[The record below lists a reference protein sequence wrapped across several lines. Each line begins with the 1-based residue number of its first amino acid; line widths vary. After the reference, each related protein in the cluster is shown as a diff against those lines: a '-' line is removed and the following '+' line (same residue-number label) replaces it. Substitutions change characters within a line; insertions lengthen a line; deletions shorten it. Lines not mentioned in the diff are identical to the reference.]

1 MTNKYKKELEELKR
15 RVYNEKSL
23 AELKRI
29 GKLKKGLLNVD
40 QYKKANKKDLVER
53 LVKGSQLSDES
64 KKVLLEIAQTK
75 DLKVNA
81 SMSKEVI
88 LQKITNPKLTDLN
101 ENRLRK
107 IAEKKGVPLRT
118 QLTNRAIIQRLENPT
133 DYYTVESLKRL
144 ARSNN
149 IDVRRNIS
157 KPELINILG
166 ERNLITTTPITAQ
179 ESNLGV
185 LSSKVP
191 IDLIRKAKKKAQSAK
206 EALEIFKEYIKNLKG
221 YNISAN
227 RLKKL
232 SKQLERKEKKATE
245 EKDRI
250 FTPIIEASAFK
261 NYTNQYVMYNTKA
274 NYEPI
279 EFLEYA
285 KPAILNIFNSNRNI
299 KTILY
304 LHCLM
309 QNIQSIIPVEFAFHS
324 KDLKLVLEGTDISEL
339 YNEMADEIEEEI
351 QKVEN
356 SEGSGYTFV
365 KVIKL
370 VLHTTKWEPI
380 YGSSYIPLDPYL
392 ANKKAIINMKNED
405 DKCFMWCVLRA
416 LYPKDKNA
424 ERIDKDLK
432 SKQDNINMKGIC
444 YPVSLKAIDHFEH
457 LNPNISISVLGYN
470 KEDRVFPL
478 RISKYTGCDY
488 DIVLLLLKEA
498 EKGESGEIK
507 EKTHYTL
514 VKNKSALIAS
524 QINSHE
530 HKRHLCLNCFNSF
543 NSPETLEKHK
553 EYCYENE
560 SIKTNMP
567 SPNTYLRFKN
577 FLYSEKAPFAVYA
590 DFESLI
596 KPLDNCDPDPNKSYT
611 KKYQKHEP
619 ISFSYY
625 IAVNGVFKPVLR
637 KYTKTKPEDA
647 DAMDV
652 FIKWLEEDVKA
663 IANIEE
669 KEMIFTEEDRKHFN
683 NASDCWICG
692 EELGNDRV
700 RDHCHFTGRYR
711 GPAHNRCNLKYRKPK
726 NISVFFHN
734 LSGYDSHLF
743 IKKLGT
749 PNKNENIDCIPNNEE
764 KYISFSKTIVTGQYT
779 NKKGEIK
786 DKTFKI
792 VFKDSLKFMS
802 SSLGAL
808 VNNLPKDAFK
818 NLLKYF
824 TPKQAEILKQKG
836 FYPYEYMDSE
846 EKFNDTKLP
855 PREAFYSKLSGKGI
869 TEKDYKHAGDVWNS
883 FKMKTFLEYHE
894 LYNITDV
901 LLLADVFENFRDL
914 CLKIYGLDPVYYF
927 TAPGL
932 AWDACLKIT
941 SIDLELLSD
950 PNMLLMFEKGIRG
963 GISII
968 SNRYGKANNKYLR
981 KGYNKNLPSKYLMY
995 LDANNL
1001 YGCAMSE
1008 KLPTHGFKWLSGGEM
1023 KKLFNNRV
1031 IQVWEKIPCIL
1042 EVDLE
1047 YPENLHDLHNDYPF
1061 CPEKVKCKNGVE
1073 KLIPN
1078 LNDKTKYIIHYK
1090 NLIQCL
1096 RAGMKLKKIHRGI
1109 KFVESE
1115 WMKPYIDKNTNLRA
1129 KAKNN
1134 FEKDFFKLM
1143 NNSVFGKTME
1153 NIRNRVDVKLVNTKE
1168 KLRKLVAKPN
1178 FKGRKI
1184 FNENLVSVH
1193 MKKTSL
1199 TMNKPIYLGMCI
1211 LDLSKI
1217 IMFDF
1222 HYNYIKSKYVDKAK
1236 LLFTDTDS
1244 LMYEIETED
1253 FYKDIAGDVKN
1264 KFDTSDYPENHPS
1277 GIPTGENKKVLGM
1290 MKDEAAGK
1298 IIKEFVGLRSKLYS
1312 FVMDDGGEIKKCK
1325 GIKKQVVESSIRHE
1339 HYKTCLT
1346 TGKELLRKQNIL
1358 RSYEHEVYTEEVNK
1372 VALSALDDKRYILS
1386 DGMDTLALGHYKIQ
1400 QGDYR
1405 RETDSKNLSQFP
1417 PPLNSLNDAR
1427 QDDRRIK

>member
-1 MTNKYKKELEELKR
+1 M
-15 RVYNEKSL
+15 
-23 AELKRI
+23 
-29 GKLKKGLLNVD
+29 
-40 QYKKANKKDLVER
+40 
-53 LVKGSQLSDES
+53 
-64 KKVLLEIAQTK
+64 
-75 DLKVNA
+75 
-81 SMSKEVI
+81 
-88 LQKITNPKLTDLN
+88 
-101 ENRLRK
+101 
-107 IAEKKGVPLRT
+107 
-118 QLTNRAIIQRLENPT
+118 
-133 DYYTVESLKRL
+133 

-149 IDVRRNIS
+149 INVRRNIS

-185 LSSKVP
+185 LASKVP
-191 IDLIRKAKKKAQSAK
+191 IDLIRKAKKKAKSAK
-206 EALEIFKEYIKNLKG
+206 EALENFKEYIGQLKG
-221 YNISAN
+221 YNISAD

-232 SKQLERKEKKATE
+232 SKQLERKEKKAKE

-250 FTPIIEASAFK
+250 FTPIKEKSAFK
-261 NYTNQYVMYNTKA
+261 NFTNQYVMYNTKA
-274 NYEPI
+274 NYGPI
-279 EFLEYA
+279 EFLAYA
-285 KPAILNIFNSNRNI
+285 KPAILNIFKSNQNI
-299 KTILY
+299 KTMLY

-309 QNIQSIIPVEFAFHS
+309 QNIQSTTPVEFAFHS

-339 YNEMADEIEEEI
+339 YNQMADEIEEEI

-356 SEGSGYTFV
+356 AEGSGYTFV
-365 KVIKL
+365 IVIKL
-370 VLHTTKWEPI
+370 VLHTTRWEPL
-380 YGSSYIPLDPYL
+380 YGSSYMPLDPYL

-432 SKQDNINMKGIC
+432 SKQDIINMKGIC
-444 YPVSLKAIDHFEH
+444 YPVSLNGIKRFEE

-470 KEDRVFPL
+470 KEEGGVYPL
-478 RISKYTGCDY
+478 QISKHKGCEY

-498 EKGESGEIK
+498 VTGENGEIK

-514 VKNKSALIAS
+514 VKNKSALITS
-524 QINSHE
+524 QKNNHKG
-530 HKRHLCLNCFNSF
+530 KRHVCLNCFNSF
-543 NSPETLEKHK
+543 NILESLNKHK
-553 EYCYENE
+553 EYCYKNKCV
-560 SIKTNMP
+560 KTNMP
-567 SPNTYLRFKN
+567 PQNTYLRFKN
-577 FLYSEKAPFAVYA
+577 FHHSEKAPFAVYA

-596 KPLDNCDPDPNKSYT
+596 KPLDNCNPDPNKSYT

-625 IAVNGVFKPVLR
+625 ILCSIDGVYKPVLR
-637 KYTKTKPEDA
+637 KYTQTKPEDA
-647 DAMDV
+647 NAMDI
-652 FIKWLEEDVKA
+652 FIKWLEEDVKD
-663 IANIEE
+663 IANIEP
-669 KEMIFTEEDRKHFN
+669 KEMIFTEEDIKHFN
-683 NASDCWICG
+683 KASDCWICG
-692 EELGNDRV
+692 EKLENDRV

-711 GPAHNRCNLKYRKPK
+711 GPAHNKCNLKYRKPK

-743 IKKLGT
+743 IKKIGCSI
-749 PNKNENIDCIPNNEE
+749 NKNENIKCIATNEE
-764 KYISFSKTIVTGQYT
+764 KYISFTKTIVTGQYT
-779 NKKGEIK
+779 NKKGKVK
-786 DKTFKI
+786 DKTFDI

-802 SSLGAL
+802 SSLEAL
-808 VNNLPKDAFK
+808 VNNLPKEDFK
-818 NLLKYF
+818 NLLNYF
-824 TPKQAEILKQKG
+824 TPKQTELLKQKG

-869 TEKDYKHAGDVWNS
+869 TEKDYEHAGNVWIS
-883 FKMKTFLEYHE
+883 FKMKTFKEYHE

-927 TAPGL
+927 TAPQL
-932 AWDACLKIT
+932 AWDACLKMT
-941 SIDLELLSD
+941 SVKLELLSD
-950 PNMLLMFEKGIRG
+950 EDMLLMFEEGIRG

-968 SNRYGKANNKYLR
+968 SNRYGEANNKYMR
-981 KGYNKNLPSKYLMY
+981 KGFNKNKPSKYLMY

-1008 KLPTHGFKWLSGGEM
+1008 KLPTHGFKWLLDREIG
-1023 KKLFNNRV
+1023 KLFNNQV
-1031 IQVWEKIPCIL
+1031 LQVWEKIPCIL

-1061 CPEKVKCKNGVE
+1061 CPERVECKNRVK

-1078 LNDKTKYIIHYK
+1078 LRDKTKYIIHYK

-1115 WMKPYIDKNTNLRA
+1115 WMKSYIDKNTNLRA
-1129 KAKNN
+1129 MAKNN

-1153 NIRNRVDVKLVNTKE
+1153 NLRNRVDVRLVNTKE

-1178 FKGRKI
+1178 FKSRKI

-1193 MKKTSL
+1193 MSKTSL
-1199 TMNKPIYLGMCI
+1199 LMNKPIYLGMCI

-1217 IMFDF
+1217 IMYDF
-1222 HYNYIKSKYVDKAK
+1222 HYNYIKSKYADKAK

-1253 FYKDIAGDVKN
+1253 FYKDISGDVKDR
-1264 KFDTSDYPENHPS
+1264 FDTSDYPENHPS

-1290 MKDEAAGK
+1290 MKDEVAGK

-1312 FVMDDGGEIKKCK
+1312 FVMDDGGETKKCK

-1358 RSYEHEVYTEEVNK
+1358 RSYDHEVYTEEVNK
-1372 VALSALDDKRYILS
+1372 VALSALDDKRHILS
-1386 DGMDTLALGHYKIQ
+1386 DGMDTLALGHYKIV
-1400 QGDYR
+1400 
-1405 RETDSKNLSQFP
+1405 
-1417 PPLNSLNDAR
+1417 
-1427 QDDRRIK
+1427 

>member
-1 MTNKYKKELEELKR
+1 M
-15 RVYNEKSL
+15 
-23 AELKRI
+23 
-29 GKLKKGLLNVD
+29 
-40 QYKKANKKDLVER
+40 
-53 LVKGSQLSDES
+53 
-64 KKVLLEIAQTK
+64 
-75 DLKVNA
+75 
-81 SMSKEVI
+81 
-88 LQKITNPKLTDLN
+88 
-101 ENRLRK
+101 
-107 IAEKKGVPLRT
+107 
-118 QLTNRAIIQRLENPT
+118 
-133 DYYTVESLKRL
+133 

-185 LSSKVP
+185 LASNVP
-191 IDLIRKAKKKAQSAK
+191 IEIIRKAKKKAQSAK
-206 EALEIFKEYIKNLKG
+206 EALEIFKEYIKNLKS
-221 YNISAN
+221 YNISAA
-227 RLKKL
+227 RFKKL
-232 SKQLERKEKKATE
+232 TNQLERKEKKAKE

-250 FTPIIEASAFK
+250 FTPTREASAFK

-274 NYEPI
+274 NYEPL

-285 KPAILNIFNSNRNI
+285 KPAILNIFSSNRNI

-309 QNIQSIIPVEFAFHS
+309 ERITIIGDNEIKEFAFHS
-324 KDLKLVLEGTDISEL
+324 KDLKLVLEGTDESEL
-339 YNEMADEIEEEI
+339 YNEMKDEIEEEI
-351 QKVEN
+351 QKVQN
-356 SEGSGYTFV
+356 AEGSGWQFL

-392 ANKKAIINMKNED
+392 ANKKAIINMQNED

-416 LYPKDKNA
+416 LYPKNKNA

-432 SKQDNINMKGIC
+432 SKQDNINMGGIR
-444 YPVSLKAIDHFEH
+444 YPVDFRAIDRFEN

-470 KEDRVFPL
+470 KEERVFPL

-488 DIVLLLLKEA
+488 DIVLLLLKEV
-498 EKGESGEIK
+498 EKGENGEIK

-524 QINSHE
+524 QKNNHE
-530 HKRHLCLNCFNSF
+530 HKRYLCLNCFNSF
-543 NSPETLEKHK
+543 NSPDTLEKHK

-560 SIKTNMP
+560 SVKTTMP
-567 SPNTYLRFKN
+567 PQGTYLRFKN
-577 FLYSEKAPFAVYA
+577 FLHSEKAPFAVYA

-596 KPLDNCDPDPNKSYT
+596 KPMDNCDPDPNKSYT

-625 IAVNGVFKPVLR
+625 INSSINGVFKPVLR
-637 KYTKTKPEDA
+637 KYTKTKPKDA
-647 DAMDV
+647 NAMDV

-683 NASDCWICG
+683 KASDCWICG

-711 GPAHNRCNLKYRKPK
+711 GPAHNRCNLKYRNPK

-743 IKKLGT
+743 IKKLGS
-749 PNKNENIDCIPNNEE
+749 PDKKENIDCIPNNEE

-779 NKKGEIK
+779 NKKGEVK

-802 SSLGAL
+802 SSLGVL

-846 EKFNDTKLP
+846 EKFNDTKIP
-855 PREAFYSKLSGKGI
+855 PREAFYSKLSGRGI
-869 TEKDYKHAGDVWNS
+869 TEKDYKHAGNVWNS
-883 FKMKTFLEYHE
+883 FKMKTFKEYHE

-932 AWDACLKIT
+932 AWDACLKMT

-968 SNRYGKANNKYLR
+968 SNRYGEANNKYMR
-981 KGYNKNLPSKYLMY
+981 KGFNKNKPSKYLMY

-1008 KLPTHGFKWLSGGEM
+1008 KLPTHGFKWLTGGEM
-1023 KKLFNNRV
+1023 
-1031 IQVWEKIPCIL
+1031 EKII
-1042 EVDLE
+1042 
-1047 YPENLHDLHNDYPF
+1047 
-1061 CPEKVKCKNGVE
+1061 
-1073 KLIPN
+1073 
-1078 LNDKTKYIIHYK
+1078 
-1090 NLIQCL
+1090 
-1096 RAGMKLKKIHRGI
+1096 
-1109 KFVESE
+1109 
-1115 WMKPYIDKNTNLRA
+1115 
-1129 KAKNN
+1129 
-1134 FEKDFFKLM
+1134 
-1143 NNSVFGKTME
+1143 
-1153 NIRNRVDVKLVNTKE
+1153 
-1168 KLRKLVAKPN
+1168 
-1178 FKGRKI
+1178 
-1184 FNENLVSVH
+1184 
-1193 MKKTSL
+1193 
-1199 TMNKPIYLGMCI
+1199 
-1211 LDLSKI
+1211 
-1217 IMFDF
+1217 
-1222 HYNYIKSKYVDKAK
+1222 
-1236 LLFTDTDS
+1236 
-1244 LMYEIETED
+1244 
-1253 FYKDIAGDVKN
+1253 
-1264 KFDTSDYPENHPS
+1264 
-1277 GIPTGENKKVLGM
+1277 
-1290 MKDEAAGK
+1290 
-1298 IIKEFVGLRSKLYS
+1298 
-1312 FVMDDGGEIKKCK
+1312 
-1325 GIKKQVVESSIRHE
+1325 
-1339 HYKTCLT
+1339 
-1346 TGKELLRKQNIL
+1346 
-1358 RSYEHEVYTEEVNK
+1358 
-1372 VALSALDDKRYILS
+1372 
-1386 DGMDTLALGHYKIQ
+1386 
-1400 QGDYR
+1400 
-1405 RETDSKNLSQFP
+1405 
-1417 PPLNSLNDAR
+1417 
-1427 QDDRRIK
+1427 

>member
-1 MTNKYKKELEELKR
+1 MTDEYKKKIEEHNRK
-15 RVYNEKSL
+15 VYNQKSL

-53 LVKGSQLSDES
+53 LVKGSQLKDES

-107 IAEKKGVPLRT
+107 IAEKKGIPLRT

-221 YNISAN
+221 YNISAD

-250 FTPIIEASAFK
+250 FTPILEASAFK

-304 LHCLM
+304 LYCLM
-309 QNIQSIIPVEFAFHS
+309 QNIQSTTPVEFAFHS
-324 KDLKLVLEGTDISEL
+324 KDLKLVLEGTDISER
-339 YNEMADEIEEEI
+339 YNEMVDEIEEEI

-370 VLHTTKWEPI
+370 VLHTTKWEPL

-432 SKQDNINMKGIC
+432 SKQDIINMKGIH
-444 YPVSLKAIDHFEH
+444 YPVSLNGIKRFED

-470 KEDRVFPL
+470 KEEGGVLPL
-478 RISKYTGCDY
+478 QISKHTGCEY

-498 EKGESGEIK
+498 VTGENGEIK

-514 VKNKSALIAS
+514 VKNKSALITS
-524 QINSHE
+524 QKNNHKG
-530 HKRHLCLNCFNSF
+530 KRHVCLNCFNSF
-543 NSPETLEKHK
+543 NILESLNKHK
-553 EYCYENE
+553 EYCYKNKCV
-560 SIKTNMP
+560 KTNMP
-567 SPNTYLRFKN
+567 PQNTYLRFNK
-577 FLYSEKAPFAVYA
+577 FLHSEKAPFAVYA

-625 IAVNGVFKPVLR
+625 ILCSIDGVYKPVLR
-637 KYTKTKPEDA
+637 KYTQTKPEDA
-647 DAMDV
+647 DAMDI
-652 FIKWLEEDVKA
+652 FIKWLEEDVKD
-663 IANIEE
+663 IANIEV
-669 KEMIFTEEDRKHFN
+669 KEMIFTEEDIKHFN

-692 EELGNDRV
+692 EKLENDRV

-711 GPAHNRCNLKYRKPK
+711 GPAHNKCNLKYRKPK

-749 PNKNENIDCIPNNEE
+749 PNKNENIKCIPTNEE
-764 KYISFSKTIVTGQYT
+764 KYISFTKTIVTGQYT
-779 NKKGEIK
+779 NKKGKVK
-786 DKTFKI
+786 DKTFDI

-802 SSLGAL
+802 SSLEAL
-808 VNNLPKDAFK
+808 VNNIPKDAFK

-824 TPKQAEILKQKG
+824 TPKQAELLKQKG

-869 TEKDYKHAGDVWNS
+869 TEKDYNHAGDVWNI
-883 FKMKTFLEYHE
+883 FKMKTFKEYHE

-927 TAPGL
+927 TAPQL
-932 AWDACLKIT
+932 AWDACLKMT
-941 SIDLELLSD
+941 SVKLELLSD
-950 PNMLLMFEKGIRG
+950 EDMLLMIEEGIRG

-968 SNRYGKANNKYLR
+968 SNRYGEANNKYMR
-981 KGYNKNLPSKYLMY
+981 KGFNKNKPSKYLMY

-1001 YGCAMSE
+1001 YGGAMSE
-1008 KLPTHGFKWLSGGEM
+1008 KLPTHGFKWLSFVEIG
-1023 KKLFNNRV
+1023 KLFNNQV
-1031 IQVWEKIPCIL
+1031 LQVWEKIPCIL

-1061 CPEKVKCKNGVE
+1061 CPERVECKNGVK

-1109 KFVESE
+1109 KFVESK

-1134 FEKDFFKLM
+1134 FEKDYYKLM

-1153 NIRNRVDVKLVNTKE
+1153 NLRNRVDVRLVNTKE

-1178 FKGRKI
+1178 LKSPPKI
-1184 FNENLVSVH
+1184 FSENLVSVH
-1193 MKKTSL
+1193 MSKTSL
-1199 TMNKPIYLGMCI
+1199 LMNKLIYLGMCI

-1217 IMFDF
+1217 IMYDF
-1222 HYNYIKSKYVDKAK
+1222 HYNYIKSKYADKAK

-1253 FYKDIAGDVKN
+1253 FYKDISGDVKDR
-1264 KFDTSDYPENHPS
+1264 FDTSDYPENHPS

-1290 MKDEAAGK
+1290 MKDEVAGK

-1312 FVMDDGGEIKKCK
+1312 FVMDDGGETKKCK
-1325 GIKKQVVESSIRHE
+1325 GIKKQVVERSIRHE

-1358 RSYEHEVYTEEVNK
+1358 RSYNHEVYTEEVNK
-1372 VALSALDDKRYILS
+1372 VALSALDDKRHILS
-1386 DGMDTLALGHYKIQ
+1386 DGMDTLALGHYKIV
-1400 QGDYR
+1400 
-1405 RETDSKNLSQFP
+1405 
-1417 PPLNSLNDAR
+1417 
-1427 QDDRRIK
+1427 

>member
-107 IAEKKGVPLRT
+107 IAEKKGIPLRT

-144 ARSNN
+144 ARNNN

-250 FTPIIEASAFK
+250 FTPILEASAFK

-279 EFLEYA
+279 EFLAYA
-285 KPAILNIFNSNRNI
+285 KPAILNIFKSNQNI
-299 KTILY
+299 KTMLY

-309 QNIQSIIPVEFAFHS
+309 QNIQSTTPVEFAFHS

-339 YNEMADEIEEEI
+339 YNGMADEIEEEI

-356 SEGSGYTFV
+356 AEGSGYTFV

-370 VLHTTKWEPI
+370 VLHVTKWQPL
-380 YGSSYIPLDPYL
+380 YGSSYMPLDPYL

-416 LYPKDKNA
+416 LYPKDKNS

-432 SKQDNINMKGIC
+432 SKQDIINMKGIC
-444 YPVSLKAIDHFEH
+444 YPVSLNGIKRFEE

-470 KEDRVFPL
+470 KEEGGVLPL
-478 RISKYTGCDY
+478 QISKHTGCEY

-498 EKGESGEIK
+498 VTGENGEIK

-514 VKNKSALIAS
+514 VKNKSALITS
-524 QINSHE
+524 QKNNHKG
-530 HKRHLCLNCFNSF
+530 KRHVCLNCFNSF
-543 NSPETLEKHK
+543 NILESLNKHK
-553 EYCYENE
+553 EYCYKNKCV
-560 SIKTNMP
+560 KTNMP
-567 SPNTYLRFKN
+567 PQNTYLRFNK
-577 FLYSEKAPFAVYA
+577 FLHSEKAPFAVYA

-625 IAVNGVFKPVLR
+625 ILCSIDGVYKPVLR
-637 KYTKTKPEDA
+637 KYTQTKPEDA
-647 DAMDV
+647 DAMDI
-652 FIKWLEEDVKA
+652 FIKWLEEDVKD
-663 IANIEE
+663 IANIEV

-692 EELGNDRV
+692 EKLENDRV

-711 GPAHNRCNLKYRKPK
+711 GPAHNKCNLKYRKPN

-743 IKKLGT
+743 IKKIGCSI
-749 PNKNENIDCIPNNEE
+749 NKNENIKCIPTNEE
-764 KYISFSKTIVTGQYT
+764 KYISFTKTIVTGQYT
-779 NKKGEIK
+779 NKKGKVK
-786 DKTFKI
+786 DKTFDI

-802 SSLGAL
+802 SSLEAL
-808 VNNLPKDAFK
+808 VNNLPAFK

-824 TPKQAEILKQKG
+824 TPKQAELLKQKG

-869 TEKDYKHAGDVWNS
+869 TEKDYEHAGNVWIS
-883 FKMKTFLEYHE
+883 FKMKTFKEYHE

-927 TAPGL
+927 TAPQL
-932 AWDACLKIT
+932 AWDACLKMT
-941 SIDLELLSD
+941 SVKLELLSD
-950 PNMLLMFEKGIRG
+950 EDMLLMFEEGIRG

-968 SNRYGKANNKYLR
+968 SNRYGEANNKYMR
-981 KGYNKNLPSKYLMY
+981 KGFNKNKPSKYLMY

-1008 KLPTHGFKWLSGGEM
+1008 KLPTHGFKWLLDREIG
-1023 KKLFNNRV
+1023 KLFNNQV
-1031 IQVWEKIPCIL
+1031 LQVWEKIPCIL

-1061 CPEKVKCKNGVE
+1061 CPERVECKNGVK

-1078 LNDKTKYIIHYK
+1078 LRDKTKYIIHYK

-1115 WMKPYIDKNTNLRA
+1115 WMKSYIDKNTNLRA
-1129 KAKNN
+1129 MAKNN

-1153 NIRNRVDVKLVNTKE
+1153 NLRNRVDVRLVNTKE

-1178 FKGRKI
+1178 FKSRKI

-1193 MKKTSL
+1193 MSKTSL
-1199 TMNKPIYLGMCI
+1199 LMNKPIYLGMCI

-1217 IMFDF
+1217 IMYDF

-1253 FYKDIAGDVKN
+1253 FYKDIAGDVKDR
-1264 KFDTSDYPENHPS
+1264 FDTSDYPENHPS

-1290 MKDEAAGK
+1290 MKDEVAGK

-1312 FVMDDGGEIKKCK
+1312 FVMDDGRETKKCK

-1358 RSYEHEVYTEEVNK
+1358 RSYDHEVYTEEVNK
-1372 VALSALDDKRYILS
+1372 VALSALDDKRHILS
-1386 DGMDTLALGHYKIQ
+1386 DGMDTLALGHYKIV
-1400 QGDYR
+1400 
-1405 RETDSKNLSQFP
+1405 
-1417 PPLNSLNDAR
+1417 
-1427 QDDRRIK
+1427 

>member
-88 LQKITNPKLTDLN
+88 LQKITSPKLTDLN

-107 IAEKKGVPLRT
+107 IAEKKGIPLRT

-144 ARSNN
+144 ARNNN

-250 FTPIIEASAFK
+250 FTPILEASAFK

-279 EFLEYA
+279 EFLAYA
-285 KPAILNIFNSNRNI
+285 KPAILNIFKSNQNI
-299 KTILY
+299 KTMLY

-309 QNIQSIIPVEFAFHS
+309 QNIQSTTPVEFAFHS

-370 VLHTTKWEPI
+370 VLHVTKWQPL
-380 YGSSYIPLDPYL
+380 YGSSYMPLDPYL

-416 LYPKDKNA
+416 LYPKDKNS

-432 SKQDNINMKGIC
+432 SKQDIINMKGIC
-444 YPVSLKAIDHFEH
+444 YPVSLNGIKRFEE

-470 KEDRVFPL
+470 KEEGGVYPL
-478 RISKYTGCDY
+478 QISKYKGCEY

-498 EKGESGEIK
+498 VTGENGEIK

-514 VKNKSALIAS
+514 VKNTSALIAS
-524 QINSHE
+524 QKNNHKG
-530 HKRHLCLNCFNSF
+530 KRHACLNCFNSF
-543 NSPETLEKHK
+543 NTLESLNKHK

-567 SPNTYLRFKN
+567 PQNTYLRFKN

-625 IAVNGVFKPVLR
+625 ITFNGVFFKPILR

-647 DAMDV
+647 DAMDI
-652 FIKWLEEDVKA
+652 FIKWLEEDVKD
-663 IANIEE
+663 IANIEP
-669 KEMIFTEEDRKHFN
+669 KEMIFTEEDTKHFN

-711 GPAHNRCNLKYRKPK
+711 GPAHNKCNLKYRKPK

-779 NKKGEIK
+779 NKKGKVK

-808 VNNLPKDAFK
+808 VNNLPAFK
-818 NLLKYF
+818 NLLNYF
-824 TPKQAEILKQKG
+824 TPKQTELLKQKG

-869 TEKDYKHAGDVWNS
+869 TEKDYEHAGNVWNS
-883 FKMKTFLEYHE
+883 FKMKTFKEYHE

-932 AWDACLKIT
+932 AWDACLKMT
-941 SIDLELLSD
+941 SVKLELLSD
-950 PNMLLMFEKGIRG
+950 SNMLLMFEEGIRG

-968 SNRYGKANNKYLR
+968 SNRYGEANNKYMR
-981 KGYNKNLPSKYLMY
+981 KGFNKNKPSKYLMY

-1008 KLPTHGFKWLSGGEM
+1008 KLPTHGFKWLLDREIG
-1023 KKLFNNRV
+1023 KLFNNQV
-1031 IQVWEKIPCIL
+1031 LQVWEKIPCIL

-1078 LNDKTKYIIHYK
+1078 LNDKTKYVIHYK

-1096 RAGMKLKKIHRGI
+1096 RAGMKLKKIHSGI

-1129 KAKNN
+1129 MTKNN
-1134 FEKDFFKLM
+1134 FEKDFYKLM

-1153 NIRNRVDVKLVNTKE
+1153 NLRNRVDVRLVNTKE

-1178 FKGRKI
+1178 FKSRKI

-1199 TMNKPIYLGMCI
+1199 LMNKPIYLGMCI

-1217 IMFDF
+1217 IMYDF
-1222 HYNYIKSKYVDKAK
+1222 HYNYIKSKYADKAK

-1244 LMYEIETED
+1244 LMYEIQTED
-1253 FYKDIAGDVKN
+1253 FYKDISGDVKDR
-1264 KFDTSDYPENHPS
+1264 FDTSDYPENHPS

-1290 MKDEAAGK
+1290 MKDEVAGK

-1312 FVMDDGGEIKKCK
+1312 FVMDDGGETKKCK

-1358 RSYEHEVYTEEVNK
+1358 RSYDHEVYTEEVNK
-1372 VALSALDDKRYILS
+1372 VALSALDDKRHILS
-1386 DGMDTLALGHYKIQ
+1386 DGMDTLALGHYKIV
-1400 QGDYR
+1400 
-1405 RETDSKNLSQFP
+1405 
-1417 PPLNSLNDAR
+1417 
-1427 QDDRRIK
+1427 